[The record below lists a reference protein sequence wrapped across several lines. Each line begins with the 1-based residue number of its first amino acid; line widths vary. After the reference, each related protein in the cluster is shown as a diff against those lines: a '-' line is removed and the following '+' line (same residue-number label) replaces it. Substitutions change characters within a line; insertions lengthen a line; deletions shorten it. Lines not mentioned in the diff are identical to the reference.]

1 MSRRI
6 SLLLIAAI
14 CAIPTWSV
22 SAQDTKKAPAPPKSK
37 TIEIKPAPFKIELKL
52 PGVFEAVGMTEIS
65 FKGKSGAS
73 LTVLKAVEHGT
84 RVSKGDV
91 LVTPKLDKFDKALEA
106 KQHADVAGA
115 LAMRQAEVEYAQL
128 KAATP
133 LKLAAAALS
142 AKRAEENFEHFKKN
156 QPLSKRATIEAYQSS
171 VDRLAY
177 IKEELRQLKKM
188 YEADDLTDATEEIV
202 LRRTKDA
209 VRRSELGAAQAK
221 VALDAALKQN
231 LARQAHDMVLA
242 TQTTV
247 TAGKDAKVMLPMA
260 LRKATLGIAA
270 ARRGRKKAIEA
281 LADMKADRAAMT
293 IKAPV
298 AGIVYYG
305 RCTKGK
311 WSATSVGPKLAADGK
326 IAADEI
332 IMTIVDPKE
341 LLVRVS
347 VSEKD
352 FGLLGGGL
360 TGVAIPTAFGDK
372 QLRVTLD
379 KFSTIPSATGQFAAT
394 LSVSGDLGAVVAGM
408 TCKTTLKVHD
418 NPKAITVPTGAIAK
432 DAGKQFVYV
441 SKAGA
446 RVKRPVKTGRTHAG
460 KTEIT
465 KGLAKG
471 DIVFRTGSK

>member
-14 CAIPTWSV
+14 CAAPSWSAL
-22 SAQDTKKAPAPPKSK
+22 AQDTKKAPAPPKSE
-37 TIEIKPAPFKIELKL
+37 TIKIKPAPFKIELKL

-91 LVTPKLDKFDKALEA
+91 LVTPKLEKFDKALKA

-115 LAMRQAEVEYAQL
+115 LAMKQAEAEFAQL

-142 AKRAEENFEHFKKN
+142 AKRAEENLKHFKKN
-156 QPLSKRATIEAYQSS
+156 QALSKRATIETYQGS

-209 VRRSELGAAQAK
+209 VRRAELSAAQAK
-221 VALDAALKQN
+221 VALDAALERN
-231 LARQAHDMVLA
+231 LARQAHDMILA
-242 TQTTV
+242 TQTAV
-247 TAGKDAKVMLPMA
+247 TAGKDAGVMLPMA
-260 LRKATLGIAA
+260 LKKATLGIEAS
-270 ARRGRKKAIEA
+270 RRARKKAIEA

-293 IKAPV
+293 IKAPA

-311 WSATSVGPKLAADGK
+311 WSATSVGPKLVPDGK
-326 IAADEI
+326 IAADEVI
-332 IMTIVDPKE
+332 LTIVDPKK

-352 FGLLGGGL
+352 FGLLGAGL
-360 TGVAIPTAFGDK
+360 AGVAIPTAFGDK
-372 QLRVTLD
+372 QLAVTLD

-394 LSVSGDLGAVVAGM
+394 LAVSDDLGAVVAGM
-408 TCKTTLKVHD
+408 TCKTTLTVLDKP
-418 NPKAITVPTGAIAK
+418 NAITVPTGAIAK

-446 RVKRPVKTGRTHAG
+446 RVKRPVETGRTRAG

-465 KGLAKG
+465 KGLKKG
-471 DIVFRTGSK
+471 DIVFRKASK